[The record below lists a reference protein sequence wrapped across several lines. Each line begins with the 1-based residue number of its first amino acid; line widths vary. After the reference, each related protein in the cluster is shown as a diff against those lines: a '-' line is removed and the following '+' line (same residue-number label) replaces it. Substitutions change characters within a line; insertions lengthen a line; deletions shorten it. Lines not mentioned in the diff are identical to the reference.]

1 MITKRSSM
9 TQQPVREGRSEAGTL
24 PDPKAGG
31 HSATRSGDR
40 GKPISGRGTGLD
52 ALRNALA
59 IAFLAAVYALMIGG
73 LFHLVRPAP
82 ASALLRAFVAG
93 YAWAVLLFA
102 GAHAVAWV
110 GLRPVTPARRAAL
123 LPLAGPFASLVA
135 SAAALPG
142 LFHAPDLAAL
152 VRTATFLSAGVALSA
167 THDFYAGLRRRF
179 VPARRVRDVLARR
192 PATSRWLLRWLHLL
206 IPLGG
211 LWPWLAGGVALLLCP
226 PLLRERISAYLILVT
241 YLAHHLNQKL
251 LEELTVWAFLHALRA
266 GDFASAAR
274 LRIRASRLAAEI
286 EAAPADLEAPF
297 ASFLACGL
305 QGLEGLALAP
315 DALGR
320 LMRVYL
326 SAYGLTV
333 REAIR
338 QGTEATV
345 PASSPRLPVSPS
357 PRHSDSLIRR
367 LLDCG
372 VRFRGE
378 WEPAIALEPIPLPRW
393 AELRRAEARARLAAL
408 YPDEPLWRVIARL
421 YEAPLRTALL
431 PVALLWLP
439 LLGAALFL
447 AGSGRDAPVGG
458 YALLLAGAAL
468 SFALLLWLTLLY
480 GNWVCDE
487 SLRRRDFAFLAR
499 QLANGAKR
507 GELEDAMGA
516 QDPRVRDRAVELLL
530 FDDDVARLGL
540 TVPPAGLRKFLKRA
554 Q

>member
-1 MITKRSSM
+1 M
-9 TQQPVREGRSEAGTL
+9 THRPMPEGRSEIHINQDLDAND
-24 PDPKAGG
+24 DPGRSRSRGDDPGEA
-31 HSATRSGDR
+31 ATGPR
-40 GKPISGRGTGLD
+40 TWAE

-59 IAFLAAVYALMIGG
+59 VAFLAAVYALMIGG

-82 ASALLRAFVAG
+82 ASALLGAFAAG
-93 YAWAVLLFA
+93 YARAVLLFA
-102 GAHAVAWV
+102 GAHAVAWL
-110 GLRPVTPARRAAL
+110 GLRPLGSARRPAL
-123 LPLAGPFASLVA
+123 LPLAGPLACLVA
-135 SAAALPG
+135 GTAALPG
-142 LFHAPDLAAL
+142 LFRAPDLAAL
-152 VRTATFLSAGVALSA
+152 VRAATFVGAGLALSG
-167 THDFYAGLRRRF
+167 THDFYGWLRRRL

-192 PATSRWLLRWLHLL
+192 PATGRWLLRWIHLL

-211 LWPWLAGGVALLLCP
+211 LWPWLAGGVALLLSP

-274 LRIRASRLAAEI
+274 LPIRASRLAAEI
-286 EAAPADLEAPF
+286 EAAPADLKAPF
-297 ASFLACGL
+297 ASFIACGM

-338 QGTEATV
+338 QESDATV
-345 PASSPRLPVSPS
+345 PSSSLRLPVTPSPRLP
-357 PRHSDSLIRR
+357 HSLIRR

-447 AGSGRDAPVGG
+447 AGSGRDAPAGG
-458 YALLLAGAAL
+458 YAPLLAGAAL

-487 SLRRRDFAFLAR
+487 SLRRHDFAFLAR

-516 QDPRVRDRAVELLL
+516 RDPRVRDRAVELLL